1 MPTKEERFWS
11 MLIYVIS
18 FFSAFI
24 GPIII
29 WLIKKDSS
37 AYIDYHGREYLNFF
51 ISYTIYSVIAVLTML
66 VLIGFVLT
74 PIVGIAGFIFTIVGA
89 VKAFDGTTYRI
100 PLIFRIL

>member
-18 FFSAFI
+18 FFTAFL